1 MELKKKFYKDEENN
15 SIAITY
21 SNIGNLYTKFNE
33 TESAIDSYEKAIA
46 IKKRVLS
53 PFHESIAIL
62 LTNLAL

>member
-1 MELKKKFYKDEENN
+1 MELKKKFYKEEENN

-33 TESAIDSYEKAIA
+33 SESAIDSYEKAIS

-53 PFHESIAIL
+53 PYHESIPIL
-62 LTNLAL
+62 FTNLA